1 VTAKPLSS
9 SSKTPIAHVNGN
21 TKIKSEKK
29 QRGIGGKENTNQL
42 LGTNHQ

>member
-29 QRGIGGKENTNQL
+29 QSGG
-42 LGTNHQ
+42 LGAKRIQINY